1 MEQVK
6 KLIADNK
13 VFVFA
18 KSYCPYCK
26 KAKEALASI
35 NVEFGLLDLDKYIKS
50 IIILFNRIDNGD
62 VIQAALAELTG
73 RKTVPNVFVN
83 GQSIGGGDDT
93 VAKVQSGEL
102 QKLLA

>member
-1 MEQVK
+1 MVIENFVKPIRNNSFLILDLAMEQVK

-35 NVEFGLLDLDKYIKS
+35 NVEFGLLDLDKYNTI
-50 IIILFNRIDNGD
+50 
-62 VIQAALAELTG
+62 V
-73 RKTVPNVFVN
+73 
-83 GQSIGGGDDT
+83 
-93 VAKVQSGEL
+93 
-102 QKLLA
+102 

>member
-1 MEQVK
+1 MVIENFVKPIRNNSFLILDLAMEQIK

-35 NVEFGLLDLDKYIKS
+35 NVEFGLLDLDKYNTI
-50 IIILFNRIDNGD
+50 
-62 VIQAALAELTG
+62 V
-73 RKTVPNVFVN
+73 
-83 GQSIGGGDDT
+83 
-93 VAKVQSGEL
+93 
-102 QKLLA
+102 

>member
-1 MEQVK
+1 MVYLT
-6 KLIADNK
+6 LI
-13 VFVFA
+13 
-18 KSYCPYCK
+18 
-26 KAKEALASI
+26 SI
-35 NVEFGLLDLDKYIKS
+35 LKNWLIF
-50 IIILFNRIDNGD
+50 IIRIDDGD
-62 VIQAALAELTG
+62 KIQAALAELTG